1 MRLAKQ
7 HLDIGMFTTSLD
19 RHHAFWEQE
28 VGLRFDMVLPV
39 PVREGWV
46 QHRFDAH
53 NSVIKVNDYGSPL
66 PATPPTGYVGL
77 TIARNGGPLWEG
89 MHPDGGLVRLVPKG
103 TDGVVGIGITVAT
116 PNPARMMAF
125 YIDAMEFERVSERVA
140 RCGDTL
146 LFVETGVG
154 GVESEDFIGPGPG
167 YRYLTIQIFD
177 ADQDTDGILRRG
189 GRLANAAKDYG
200 TVARVSFVKDP
211 DGNWI
216 EVSARASLTG
226 VVPGANKA

>member
-7 HLDIGMFTTSLD
+7 HLDIGMFTKSVEL
-19 RHHAFWEQE
+19 HHAFWENE
-28 VGLRFDMVLPV
+28 VGLRFDMELPV
-39 PVREGWV
+39 RAGWV

-53 NSVIKVNDYGSPL
+53 NSVIKVNHYSNPMLDS
-66 PATPPTGYVGL
+66 PPTGYVGL
-77 TIARNGGPLWEG
+77 TIAREGGPVWEG
-89 MHPDGGLVRLVPKG
+89 MHPDGGRVRLVPKG

-116 PNPARMMAF
+116 PNPARMMDF
-125 YIDAMEFERVSERVA
+125 YIDAMEFERVAERVA

-146 LFVETGVG
+146 LFVERGTGG
-154 GVESEDFIGPGPG
+154 IETEDFIGPGPG

-177 ADQDTDGILRRG
+177 ADKDTDGILLRG
-189 GRLANAAKDYG
+189 GRLASAATDYG
-200 TVARVSFVKDP
+200 TIARVSFVKDP

-226 VVPGANKA
+226 VVPGSDKP

>member
-7 HLDIGMFTTSLD
+7 HLDIGMFTKSVD
-19 RHHAFWEQE
+19 RHHAFWENA
-28 VGLRFDMVLPV
+28 VGLRFDMELPV
-39 PVREGWV
+39 RAGWV

-53 NSVIKVNDYGSPL
+53 NSVIKVNQYSNPMLDS
-66 PATPPTGYVGL
+66 PPTGYIGL
-77 TIARNGGPLWEG
+77 TIARAGGPVWEG
-89 MHPDGGLVRLVPKG
+89 MHPDGGRVRLVPKG

-116 PNPARMMAF
+116 PNPARMMDF
-125 YIDAMEFERVSERVA
+125 YIDAMEFECVAERVA

-146 LFVETGVG
+146 LFVEQGPG
-154 GVESEDFIGPGPG
+154 GVETEDFIGPGPG

-177 ADQDTDGILRRG
+177 ADKDTDGILRRG
-189 GRLANAAKDYG
+189 GRLASAPTDYG
-200 TVARVSFVKDP
+200 PIARVSFVKDP

-226 VVPGANKA
+226 VVPGADKP

>member
-19 RHHAFWEQE
+19 LHHAFWEKE
-28 VGLRFDMVLPV
+28 IGLRFDMVLPV
-39 PVREGWV
+39 PVRDGWV

-66 PATPPTGYVGL
+66 ADVPPTGYVGL
-77 TIARNGGPLWEG
+77 TIARDGAPIWEG
-89 MHPDGGLVRLVPKG
+89 THPDGGRVRLVPTG

-116 PNPARMMAF
+116 PNPARMMDF
-125 YIDAMEFERVSERVA
+125 YIDAMEFERVSARVA

-146 LFVETGVG
+146 LFVEAGVG
-154 GVESEDFIGPGPG
+154 GVETADFIGPGPG

-189 GRLANAAKDYG
+189 GRLAAATKDYG

-226 VVPGANKA
+226 VVPGVKKS